1 MQLNLD
7 DFVVTPR
14 KDWSEQMKAHRAL
27 PLLVL
32 FLQALALAQDNP
44 LTPLRQDPKV
54 EKIGL
59 GNVVFKQTRES
70 VWTAVTEA
78 MTSYNWRPQTMDSA
92 AGVVFPSKS
101 LPRRCLSDEGLQ
113 WMASSVQ

>member
-1 MQLNLD
+1 
-7 DFVVTPR
+7 
-14 KDWSEQMKAHRAL
+14 MKTHRAL

-59 GNVVFKQTRES
+59 GDVVFKQTRES
-70 VWTAVTEA
+70 GWTAVAEA
-78 MTSYNWRPQTMDSA
+78 MTSYNWRPQTMDSDS
-92 AGVVFPSKS
+92 GVVFFRDDGKWGSAWGSDNGRSKAVGE
-101 LPRRCLSDEGLQ
+101 RRVAPARE
-113 WMASSVQ
+113 

>member
-1 MQLNLD
+1 
-7 DFVVTPR
+7 
-14 KDWSEQMKAHRAL
+14 MKTHRAL

-59 GNVVFKQTRES
+59 GVVVFKQTRES
-70 VWTAVTEA
+70 GWTAVAEA
-78 MTSYNWRPQTMDSA
+78 MTSYNWRPQTMDSRIA
-92 AGVVFPSKS
+92 VLCSSEMMENGVRLGALTMEDQELWANGELRQP
-101 LPRRCLSDEGLQ
+101 
-113 WMASSVQ
+113 ASRFAT